1 VSERR
6 RKHRC
11 DGGSAPP
18 DRREASINEMLA
30 DPIIRAVMTADGVRV
45 GELKALLRSAAKCL
59 HARSSNPLSRRGS

>member
-6 RKHRC
+6 RKGRC
-11 DGGSAPP
+11 DGGSVPP

-30 DPIIRAVMTADGVRV
+30 DPVVRAVMTADGIRA

-59 HARSSNPLSRRGS
+59 RARSSNPLSSSGS